1 MRFWLLIVVK
11 AFTIVNEAN
20 EEICFNYAS
29 TEPIYLLHDPLTGV
43 KVKATKIEQN
53 GKIVEL
59 EVRTMGDY
67 RVVVNLTGIH
77 PLAHHGTMFNLLRE
91 ERHSNNY
98 NLTAELL
105 YGDMLI
111 QKWKPLNSGDPVRLR
126 LALEDGTH
134 RTSARQR
141 PQGAVF
147 LISKS
152 LSGHLEFGIEDPSG
166 LSIRSIGLIGQF
178 LGCIRFAIERKND
191 VGTLNWSNYFDRR
204 GIAKMLLT
212 GSCWSFVSSL
222 DERDMITS
230 CNQKL

>member
-1 MRFWLLIVVK
+1 MRFWFLVVAR

-29 TEPIYLLHDPLTGV
+29 ARPTYLLHDPLTGV
-43 KVKATKIEQN
+43 KVKASKIEQN

-59 EVRTMGDY
+59 EIGTMGGY
-67 RVVVNLTGIH
+67 HVAVNLTGIH
-77 PLAHHGTMFNLLRE
+77 PLTVHGTMFNLLQD
-91 ERHSNNY
+91 ERQSNNY

-111 QKWKPLNSGDPVRLR
+111 QKWTPLNNQDPVRLR

-152 LSGHLEFGIEDPSG
+152 SNGHLEFGIEDPSG
-166 LSIRSIGLIGQF
+166 LSIRSTGLIGQF

-191 VGTLNWSNYFDRR
+191 VGILNWSNYYDRR
-204 GIAKMLLT
+204 GIAKMQLT
-212 GSCWSFVSSL
+212 GSCWSFVSSI
-222 DERDMITS
+222 DERDLITS